1 MADVSDRPARRV
13 GQVVPSSS
21 NYQSFEIVGDR
32 GVMKVRHTPTPEQL
46 RALSEDVPMFASA
59 PGYRVDNDSTIS
71 FNFDGRNYVSL
82 RLVIDEV
89 NSWAV

>member
-1 MADVSDRPARRV
+1 
-13 GQVVPSSS
+13 
-21 NYQSFEIVGDR
+21 
-32 GVMKVRHTPTPEQL
+32 
-46 RALSEDVPMFASA
+46 MFAST